1 MSCILTKKELCVKI
15 VKKIRKFKTM
25 KQISS
30 ILISI
35 CIVFTLSA
43 CTGKTETEMAVT
55 VQPTAMQVQT
65 TAVPEATATPA
76 AEKVEYIGNKR
87 SGKFHRPYCAT
98 LPKEENRV
106 ELPSRE
112 AAIDSGFVPCKRC
125 NP

>member
-1 MSCILTKKELCVKI
+1 MAMEFIINLFL
-15 VKKIRKFKTM
+15 
-25 KQISS
+25 S
-30 ILISI
+30 ITL
-35 CIVFTLSA
+35 VFTLSA
-43 CTGKTETEMAVT
+43 CTGKTEPETVVT

-112 AAIDSGFVPCKRC
+112 AAIDGGFVPCKRC